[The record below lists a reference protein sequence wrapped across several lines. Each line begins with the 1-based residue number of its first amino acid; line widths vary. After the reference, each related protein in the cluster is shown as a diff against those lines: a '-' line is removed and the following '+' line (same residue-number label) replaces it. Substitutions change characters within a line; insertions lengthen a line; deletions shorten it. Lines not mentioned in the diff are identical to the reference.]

1 MPKNNELTLS
11 VNCSELDSVI
21 DKANRLVELLREASQ
36 IINSLSGT
44 LDVNILADGI
54 INRLEASLV
63 ESAKNIS
70 LR

>member
-1 MPKNNELTLS
+1 MPRNNELTIS
-11 VNCSELDSVI
+11 VNFSELDAAI
-21 DKANRLVELLREASQ
+21 DKSNRLVELLREASQ

-44 LDVNILADGI
+44 LDVNILANGI
-54 INRLEASLV
+54 INCLEASLV

>member
-1 MPKNNELTLS
+1 MPNNNELTIS
-11 VNCSELDSVI
+11 VNCTELDAAI

-44 LDVNILADGI
+44 LDVNILANEI
-54 INRLEASLV
+54 INRLEPSLV
-63 ESAKNIS
+63 ESAKNIG